1 MRIRR
6 LTPAFAMRIV
16 ASSISRLCVAGS
28 RRKWIA
34 AANSSGNSSSD
45 SIGVKM
51 KARVN
56 GVGRGLP
63 KITM

>member
-1 MRIRR
+1 MR
-6 LTPAFAMRIV
+6 
-16 ASSISRLCVAGS
+16 RLCVAGS

-34 AANSSGNSSSD
+34 AANISGNRTSD

-51 KARVN
+51 NARMKA
-56 GVGRGLP
+56 VGRGLP